1 MPHEEDTQ
9 QLSDETGRLE
19 ASLRDR
25 ARELLDLRA
34 ELDRRDV
41 LIRDLT
47 ARWERLGGG
56 SFAPAA
62 QTSEAGASAAAALV
76 QQRDTAVARALD
88 AEAAALD
95 ARFRLDELA
104 GHWVDM
110 EARAMELS
118 AHEGALRGLRSRLA
132 EAEDARDQASA
143 RLLLT
148 EHDLQDAQEQVAQG
162 RRQYLELTE
171 RAEVEALRSHTASDE
186 ATRLRAELTGTRH
199 RAEEAER
206 AFQANAAANRQA
218 TIAAADSHA
227 RLSLALAERDAART
241 ALENLRADRDAA
253 RAEAGELRAQVSGL
267 HEQLSVAEAE
277 AISLRASV
285 PPEPPSDPRASE
297 LEDALRE
304 TRHDLY
310 GLATW
315 LTGGGESPALART
328 TSFEL
333 EAPLGVSSLPPR
345 EDETQPGVPL
355 HVEAIAAVE
364 AMAVEAL
371 EAQLANKDEQLRTLE
386 ARLEDLLRRQPPA

>member
-9 QLSDETGRLE
+9 QLADETGRLE
-19 ASLRDR
+19 ESLRDR

-47 ARWERLGGG
+47 ARWERLGGASAVEPVG
-56 SFAPAA
+56 A
-62 QTSEAGASAAAALV
+62 TSEAGALALT
-76 QQRDTAVARALD
+76 QQRDAAVARALD
-88 AEAAALD
+88 AEAAALE

-104 GHWVDM
+104 GHWVNNMD
-110 EARAMELS
+110 ARATELS
-118 AHEGALRGLRSRLA
+118 AHEGAVRGLRSRLA

-148 EHDLQDAQEQVAQG
+148 EHDLQDAQDQIAQG
-162 RRQYLELTE
+162 QRQYLELNE
-171 RAEVEALRSHTASDE
+171 RAEMEALRAHNAADE
-186 ATRLRAELTGTRH
+186 VVRLRAELTGTRH

-218 TIAAADSHA
+218 TTAAADSQA
-227 RLSLALAERDAART
+227 RLSLALAERDAAR
-241 ALENLRADRDAA
+241 AAMEGLRADRDGM
-253 RAEAGELRAQVSGL
+253 RAQAIELRAQVTNL

-285 PPEPPSDPRASE
+285 PPEPPRDPRASE

-304 TRHDLY
+304 ARQDLY

-315 LTGGGESPALART
+315 LTGGDVPTLART

-386 ARLEDLLRRQPPA
+386 ARLEDLLRRHPPA